1 MDLVDTVHVRAHQ
14 EFQESQGFRDL
25 RDQQVLRD
33 HQEIRD
39 LKDPRAQQ
47 DHLESRVMQAFKV
60 HKALQ
65 VSQASRV
72 LQGLWDVIGNSV
84 FIRI

>member
-1 MDLVDTVHVRAHQ
+1 MDLVDTVVVLAHQ
-14 EFQESQGFRDL
+14 EFQESRGFRDL

-33 HQEIRD
+33 HQGIGD
-39 LKDPRAQQ
+39 LKDPRAQR
-47 DHLESRVMQAFKV
+47 DHLESRVMQVFKV

-65 VSQASRV
+65 VPQASRV
-72 LQGLWDVIGNSV
+72 LPGLWDVIGNSV